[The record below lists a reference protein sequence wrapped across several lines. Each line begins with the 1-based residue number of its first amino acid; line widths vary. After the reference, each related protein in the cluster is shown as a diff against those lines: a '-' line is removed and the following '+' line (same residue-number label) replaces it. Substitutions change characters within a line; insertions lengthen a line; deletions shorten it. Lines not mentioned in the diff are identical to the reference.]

1 MVSILFLKGIAA
13 AVLQCHVVSGNWMAG
28 MGRSVAELVRDERT
42 RHPSAA
48 VNNLN
53 FFINVILL
61 SLMLLNVVFCCFRC
75 LMIFV
80 VFNCFHCIFCC
91 CCFRC
96 FCRFFLLLF
105 CCRCRVVCDFRCKD
119 TPMKSPIP
127 TFFEF
132 FVIVCGGGPRYFAA
146 KTGKSV
152 KDVAKGAAE

>member
-1 MVSILFLKGIAA
+1 MMVSILFLKGIAA

-28 MGRSVAELVRDERT
+28 MGWSVAELVRGESIKR
-42 RHPSAA
+42 PSAA
-48 VNNLN
+48 ANNLN

-96 FCRFFLLLF
+96 FCRFFVVVLLSLS
-105 CCRCRVVCDFRCKD
+105 CCL
-119 TPMKSPIP
+119 
-127 TFFEF
+127 
-132 FVIVCGGGPRYFAA
+132 
-146 KTGKSV
+146 
-152 KDVAKGAAE
+152 